1 MSLAIVACMPLLML
15 CLIGWWIGR
24 FYQLK
29 FGDNPNSWLFLL
41 GGVLGVVGMVLHAQG
56 SVAVLSEILLFL
68 AGLAVGGGAFL
79 LWYILLGPRS
89 E

>member
-1 MSLAIVACMPLLML
+1 MSLAIVSCIPFLVLCM
-15 CLIGWWIGR
+15 IGWWIGR

-41 GGVLGVVGMVLHAQG
+41 GGALGLVGMILHAHG
-56 SVAVLSEILLFL
+56 KFDVPSEILLFL
-68 AGLAVGGGAFL
+68 GGLAVGGGALL
-79 LWYILLGPRS
+79 LWYLLLGPRS